1 MSSRSGPREALVGRI
16 PGLPRTDLFSTFNT
30 AALAFSPD
38 GDLFISNEAQRV
50 RIFDPAN
57 LEQIGELPTPAF
69 QFPGSP
75 SRLAF
80 TSDGQ
85 ALVGTSEF
93 HQMAAAWDVPSRT
106 LRWSRC
112 DAPRLIM
119 TIAPTSEG
127 PM

>member
-1 MSSRSGPREALVGRI
+1 MGRI

-69 QFPGSP
+69 QFPGHP
-75 SRLAF
+75 AVWRSRPMAGAGRHLRVPP
-80 TSDGQ
+80 DGRRLGRAVAHV
-85 ALVGTSEF
+85 ALV
-93 HQMAAAWDVPSRT
+93 A
-106 LRWSRC
+106 L
-112 DAPRLIM
+112 
-119 TIAPTSEG
+119 
-127 PM
+127 